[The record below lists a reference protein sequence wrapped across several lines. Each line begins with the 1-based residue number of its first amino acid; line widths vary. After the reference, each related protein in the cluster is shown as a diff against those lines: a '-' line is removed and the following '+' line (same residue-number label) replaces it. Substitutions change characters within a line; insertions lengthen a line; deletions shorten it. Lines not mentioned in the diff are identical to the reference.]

1 MTSPSFYNQN
11 DPSALN
17 GIYFD
22 LPESQLGKELQRRK
36 NEQISKNIQL

>member
-11 DPSALN
+11 DPALN

-22 LPESQLGKELQRRK
+22 LPENQLGKELQRRK